1 MSHLQYSCVI
11 MSKIGLFHVTNTE
24 DLFSLQ
30 TIRKWHKSQ
39 WAQTKISKDDSV
51 TSPEASRIMS
61 CGITVSPYDNGLPGL
76 GIQLDS
82 SDSDCTAAHST
93 LFFSHQQQFLKRKWF
108 SQIHAVH
115 VTCKEEHNCDL
126 KTKWVTVLYP
136 LPNNRHSCHGNY
148 RADKKVLDDLRSS

>member
-82 SDSDCTAAHST
+82 SDSVHCCTLHPI
-93 LFFSHQQQFLKRKWF
+93 FFPTSSSFSRGSDFLKFTLYMSHVRKSITVIWRQSE
-108 SQIHAVH
+108 SQCYTPCLIIVI
-115 VTCKEEHNCDL
+115 VVMETTEL
-126 KTKWVTVLYP
+126 TKK
-136 LPNNRHSCHGNY
+136 C
-148 RADKKVLDDLRSS
+148 